1 MSSQSHPEPTE
12 GPSRRSMLRGAGA
25 AGAVGLAAA
34 VGVGSAS
41 GVAAAAT
48 RPAADNRAAAAGAEH
63 SADAAGAPLVVYLR
77 DAASG
82 ELDVFSG
89 TSHTVIRDRALAAR
103 LTRTPSG
110 NWHPRNSPHPHR
122 QKRVIYVIT
131 SRGTGDLEGPGRR

>member
-1 MSSQSHPEPTE
+1 MSSQSHPEPTA

-25 AGAVGLAAA
+25 AGAVGLVAA

-41 GVAAAAT
+41 GMAAAAT

-63 SADAAGAPLVVYLR
+63 SAGAPLVVYLR

-82 ELDVFSG
+82 ELDIFSG

-103 LTRTPSG
+103 LTDAVR
-110 NWHPRNSPHPHR
+110 
-122 QKRVIYVIT
+122 
-131 SRGTGDLEGPGRR
+131 